1 MSSANH
7 HHKLIFLGARICK
20 HSFFFL
26 DIIIITAYIGVDGRL
41 LWSLETP
48 HIQTY
53 VVKVRVGKYSN
64 DVLTDALVERV

>member
-1 MSSANH
+1 MLEFVNIALFS
-7 HHKLIFLGARICK
+7 
-20 HSFFFL
+20 

-41 LWSLETP
+41 HWSLETP

-53 VVKVRVGKYSN
+53 VVKVRVGKYPN